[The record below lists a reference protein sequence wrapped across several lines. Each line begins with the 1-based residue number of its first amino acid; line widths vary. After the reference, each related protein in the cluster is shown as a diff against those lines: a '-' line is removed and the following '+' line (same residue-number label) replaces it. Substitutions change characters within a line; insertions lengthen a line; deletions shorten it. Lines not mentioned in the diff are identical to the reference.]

1 VRQLRDRDFLEDVDG
16 DLFCVIGNVHPPG
29 RAICYLKYVKGS
41 VEKAVRAKWGRG
53 GELYSR
59 ILPHYSALGYV
70 EAREFLKAKK
80 PSYVRFDEVYNI
92 ELTEVPLEKVARHY
106 KPEERLREL
115 SSGKSLDKLE
125 QHALELAALIAD
137 ESGVKLDDMGVSGSI
152 LLKIHNPEFSDVDLI
167 VYGRANSLRVKEVV
181 NEFLN
186 LSIKGFER
194 PKGDML
200 KAWAEDIV
208 RIHPSL
214 SLNEAMKLYSAKWN
228 RALYKGRQFSIHP
241 VKLEAEVREAYGDRI
256 YKPVGEATVKCKIA
270 DDTDSLFLPCSYA
283 VEDVQVLSC
292 SISGKLDIR
301 EVISHEGL
309 YSDIA
314 SRGEYV
320 VVRGKLE
327 EVYYN
332 RSGDFYHVIHVGSYE
347 MRGQD
352 FIKPIRWRL

>member
-1 VRQLRDRDFLEDVDG
+1 MRQLRDRDFLEDIDG
-16 DLFCVIGNVHPPG
+16 DLFCVIGNVHPPS

-41 VEKAVRAKWGRG
+41 VERAVRAKWGRG

-80 PSYVRFDEVYNI
+80 PSYVCSDEVYNI
-92 ELTEVPLEKVARHY
+92 ELTEVPLEKVIRHY

-115 SSGKSLDKLE
+115 ALGKDLDRLE
-125 QHALELAALIAD
+125 QHALELATLVAD
-137 ESGVKLDDMGVSGSI
+137 ESSVKLNDMGVSGSI

-167 VYGRANSLRVKEVV
+167 VYGKENSLKVKEVV
-181 NEFLN
+181 NKFLN

-194 PKGDML
+194 PKGDLL
-200 KAWAEDIV
+200 KVWAEDIV

-214 SLNEAMKLYSAKWN
+214 SLGEAMKLYSAKWN

-241 VKLEAEVREAYGDRI
+241 VKLEAEVKEVYGDRI
-256 YKPVGEATVKCKIA
+256 YKPIGEATIKCKIA
-270 DDTDSLFLPCSYA
+270 DDSDSLFLPCSYA

-292 SISGKLDIR
+292 SIGNKLDIR

-320 VVRGKLE
+320 VVCGKLE
-327 EVYYN
+327 EVYDN
-332 RSGDFYHVIHVGSYE
+332 KLGVSYHVVHVGSYE

-352 FIKPIRWRL
+352 FIKPVHWQL